1 MSFLRLLARNRL
13 ALGGLIVMALVVALA
28 LITPLLPLKPPNITN
43 TAIRF
48 QPPFSDGALLGT
60 DHLGRDLLSRLLW
73 GTRLSLAVGF
83 AAAIVAATI
92 GAAIGITAGFYGG
105 RTDNLIMRGVDM
117 LMAFPYILLAL
128 AIVAA
133 LGPGLM
139 NALIAVAAVNIPFFA
154 RNIRG
159 ITVGIAHKEF
169 VDAARLAG
177 LSNTR
182 IILTEILP
190 NVIPVIVIA
199 MSTTI
204 GWMILE
210 TAGLSFL
217 GLGSQPPVADLGSM
231 LGEARSALITNP
243 HTSIVPG
250 VMILVIVMAINLLG
264 DGVRDALD
272 PRLRSG
278 ALSRPMAATRVD
290 RAAPPVARDTDA
302 ILDVQNLHTQFH
314 IGPRNYRAVGG
325 VDLMVKPGECLG
337 IIGESGSG
345 KSVTALSIMG
355 LVASPPGVI
364 TDGAAHFQGEDLI
377 GMPYRELRKSRG
389 SRVAYIFQDPLA
401 TLHPLY
407 KVGDQLIEAIRC
419 HRPISAR
426 DGRDKAIDLLRSV
439 RIPNPE
445 DRINNYPHEMS
456 GGMRQRVGIA
466 MALANDP
473 EVIIADE
480 PTTALDV
487 TVQAQILSL
496 LDDLRRSR
504 GLAIIFITHDFGVV
518 GQLCDRVAV
527 MYAGRI
533 VEEGTTSDILTAP
546 RHPYTARLIDCVP
559 ELGGGKRRL
568 EAIPGLPPVVDRL
581 PAGCA
586 FADRCDR
593 VSDACRIGNIDLTV
607 EHVGDQSSDKA
618 GASKTGALMGG
629 HAPLRAVR
637 CITPVAPPTPET
649 ST

>member
-1 MSFLRLLARNRL
+1 MTKFLILLVRNRL
-13 ALGGLIVMALVVALA
+13 AAAGGAVLLVVVLLALV
-28 LITPLLPLKPPNITN
+28 TPLLPLQPPNVTN
-43 TAIRF
+43 TADRF
-48 QPPFSDGALLGT
+48 LHPFAPGHLLGT

-83 AAAIVAATI
+83 SAAVIAAVI
-92 GAAIGITAGFYGG
+92 GAAVGIIAGYFGG
-105 RTDNLIMRGVDM
+105 RTDNIIMRGVDM

-139 NALIAVAAVNIPFFA
+139 NALIAVAAVNVPFFA

-159 ITVGIAHKEF
+159 ITVGIANKEF
-169 VDAARLAG
+169 VDAAKLAG
-177 LSNTR
+177 KGNWR
-182 IILTEILP
+182 IIGTEILP
-190 NVIPVIVIA
+190 NVLPVIVIA

-231 LGEARSALITNP
+231 LGEARSALITSP
-243 HTSIVPG
+243 HTSVVPG
-250 VMILVIVMAINLLG
+250 VMILLIVMGINLLG

-278 ALSRPMAATRVD
+278 ALTRPMPATTVR
-290 RAAPPVARDTDA
+290 RDHVPEATGRGILNITD
-302 ILDVQNLHTQFH
+302 LETQFH
-314 IGPRNYRAVGG
+314 VGPRIYRAVNK
-325 VDLMVKPGECLG
+325 VSLTVAPGECLG
-337 IIGESGSG
+337 VIGESGSG

-364 TDGAAHFQGEDLI
+364 TGGVADYKGKDLI
-377 GMPYRELRKSRG
+377 GAPYPQLRRLRG
-389 SRVAYIFQDPLA
+389 DRIAYIFQDPLA

-407 KVGDQLIEAIRC
+407 RVGDQLSEAIRV
-419 HRPISAR
+419 HHAIP
-426 DGRDKAIDLLRSV
+426 KAEGWKRAVELLRAV
-439 RIPNPE
+439 RIPNAE
-445 DRINNYPHEMS
+445 SRATSYPHEMS

-473 EVIIADE
+473 DIIIADE

-496 LDDLRRSR
+496 LDDLRRER

-518 GQLCDRVAV
+518 AQLCDRVAV

-533 VEEGTTSDILTAP
+533 VEEGPTRAVLDAP
-546 RHPYTARLIDCVP
+546 AHPYTRRLIACVP
-559 ELGGGKRRL
+559 ELGQGRRKL
-568 EAIPGLPPVVDRL
+568 HAIPGLPPPVDNL
-581 PAGCA
+581 PAGCS
-586 FADRCDR
+586 FAPRCDK
-593 VSDACRIGNIDLTV
+593 AQEGCRSGEVTL
-607 EHVGDQSSDKA
+607 ERSG
-618 GASKTGALMGG
+618 
-629 HAPLRAVR
+629 PRAVR
-637 CITPVAPPTPET
+637 CLFPEEELA
-649 ST
+649 